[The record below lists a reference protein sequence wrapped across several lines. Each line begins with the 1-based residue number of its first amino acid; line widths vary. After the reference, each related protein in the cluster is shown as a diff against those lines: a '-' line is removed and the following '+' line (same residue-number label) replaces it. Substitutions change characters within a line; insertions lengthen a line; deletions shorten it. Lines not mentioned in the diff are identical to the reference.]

1 MMLSELFRSEVVT
14 VEPRDSI
21 RVAVERMRDRNVGA
35 VVVTDHGKVVGIVT
49 DRDIATKIIA
59 GSVSADSPVETIM
72 TKKVLTIWDDQGIFN
87 ATQYLRGH
95 KLRRLP
101 IIDRKEKLVGMLTA
115 DDLFAMLARE
125 LLNVAESLEPAIGAR
140 V

>member
-14 VEPRDSI
+14 VGPQQSI
-21 RVAVERMRDRNVGA
+21 RVAVEKMRDRNVGA
-35 VVVTDHGKVVGIVT
+35 VVVVDHDHVVGILT
-49 DRDIATKIIA
+49 DRDVATKIIA
-59 GSVSADSPVETIM
+59 GNAAADSPVESIM
-72 TKKVLTIWDDQGIFN
+72 TKKVITIWDDQGIFN

-101 IIDRKEKLVGMLTA
+101 IIDRQERLVGMLTA

-125 LLNVAESLEPAIGAR
+125 LLNVAESLEPA
-140 V
+140 

>member
-14 VEPRDSI
+14 VGPQQSI
-21 RVAVERMRDRNVGA
+21 RVAVEKMRDRNVGA
-35 VVVTDHGKVVGIVT
+35 VVVVDHDHVVGILT
-49 DRDIATKIIA
+49 DRDVATKIIA
-59 GSVSADSPVETIM
+59 GNAAADSPVESIM
-72 TKKVLTIWDDQGIFN
+72 TKKVITIWDDQGIFN

-101 IIDRKEKLVGMLTA
+101 IIDRQERLVGMLTA

-125 LLNVAESLEPAIGAR
+125 LLNVAESLEPAIGVR